1 MRQLII
7 ILCLLCSQFCR
18 AQSFTFP
25 KLVAQGTTIDK
36 LTPTNWKL
44 IDSASG
50 DLNNDK
56 TDDLVLVLEF
66 DKPVTEKRAY
76 GDNETELVKEFQKP
90 RILAIYFRNTKTGKL
105 SFALQNN
112 NFMLRANEGGA
123 LGEPF
128 KKINIANNCLN
139 ISFEGGNDW
148 RWKLNYQFKYQTKD
162 WHLIF
167 ANNTYYNA
175 TTGEMVDK
183 AYNFNTRRLIET
195 KGNLFTRSN
204 ANQTTEEI
212 LYFSQLRTFNSFRK
226 PWTWEITKDN
236 FL

>member
-1 MRQLII
+1 MRHLFIV
-7 ILCLLCSQFCR
+7 LCLLCSQFCM
-18 AQSFTFP
+18 AQSFVFP
-25 KLVAQGTTIDK
+25 KLSNQGITIEK
-36 LTPTNWKL
+36 LIPPNWKV
-44 IDSASG
+44 IDTAIG

-56 TDDLVLVLEF
+56 IEDLALVLEF
-66 DKPVTEKRAY
+66 DKAISEKRAY
-76 GDNETELVKEFQKP
+76 GDGETELIREFQKP
-90 RILAIYFRNTKTGKL
+90 RILAIYFKDAKTGKL

-112 NFMLRANEGGA
+112 NFMLRSNEGGA
-123 LGEPF
+123 MGEPF
-128 KKINIANNCLN
+128 KEINITNNSLK

-162 WHLIF
+162 WHLIY

-175 TTGEMVDK
+175 TTGEMIDK

-195 KGNLFTRSN
+195 KGNLFNRSN